1 MNPTGT
7 TATSRLGDIVG
18 TANVTSDP
26 GQLAA
31 YEIDGKIP
39 RAAMRPGTAAEVA
52 AIVKF
57 AASEQLAIV
66 ASGART
72 KLEMGFA
79 PSRYDLALDMTRL
92 DRLSAYDPGDLTLS
106 VEAGVPL
113 HALGQ
118 TLAEHRQFLPLAVP
132 FMSQTTIGGLIAS
145 GVDAPLRQFYG
156 TARDFL
162 LGMEFVTGEGAT
174 AKSGGR
180 VVKNVT
186 GYDIHKLMI
195 GSLGTLGVITRV
207 NFKTFPMPIRSR
219 GFVARFA
226 SAERAFDMRNRIA
239 RSALTP
245 LTMEIVSPRVAELF
259 ESEAA
264 SRYEP
269 APMPSNVISRTEWAL
284 TVGYAGNDEVLKRCS
299 ADLERMAE
307 EAGATGAVVLADTL
321 RPAFNRKREFI
332 PIALGS
338 SPAATIVKMSVL
350 PMHMASLLGSAQRAA
365 ESNALPWAAMARGLG
380 VIYFAL
386 LPVDRAED
394 AKARSAKV
402 ADAIHAA
409 CAGLGGHST
418 IPWCP
423 TEWKSALKIWGPPR
437 ADFALMQKVKRV
449 FDPQGVL
456 SPGRFV
462 GGI

>member
-18 TANVTSDP
+18 NANVISDP
-26 GQLAA
+26 GPLAA

-39 RAAMRPGTAAEVA
+39 RAAIRPGTAAEVA

-57 AASEQLAIV
+57 AASERLAIV

-92 DRLSAYDPGDLTLS
+92 DRVSAYDPGDLTLS
-106 VEAGVPL
+106 VEAGIPL

-145 GVDAPLRQFYG
+145 GVDSPLRQFYG

-195 GSLGTLGVITRV
+195 GSLGTLAVITRV

-245 LTMEIVSPRVAELF
+245 LTMEIVSPGVAELF

-269 APMPSNVISRTEWAL
+269 APMPSNVIARTGWAL

-365 ESNALPWAAMARGLG
+365 ESNALLWAAMARGLG

-386 LPVDRAED
+386 LPLDRAED

-402 ADAIHAA
+402 THAIHAA
-409 CAGLGGHST
+409 CAELGGHST

-423 TEWKSALKIWGPPR
+423 TEWKSALKIWGPSR

-449 FDPQGVL
+449 FDPRGVL